1 MSLNR
6 VILIGRLTK
15 DPELRYSPSGV
26 AVTNFTL
33 AVDRKFKNA
42 QGEKETDFIPCVSF
56 KQLAELIA
64 EYQSKGKLVSVE
76 GRIQVRTYDDKEGQK
91 RWVTEIMVE
100 DCHFLS
106 PKDGGTGSGQAQ
118 TQQPPAQQQRQSQ
131 QGSMPPPPGYQGAPR
146 ADGPPNGQGKPPGY
160 SFGHEV
166 NLDDD
171 IPF

>member
-1 MSLNR
+1 LLNR
-6 VILIGRLTK
+6 VVLIGRLTK

-42 QGEKETDFIPCVSF
+42 QGEKETDFIPCVAF

-64 EYQSKGKLVSVE
+64 EYQTKGKLVSVE
-76 GRIQVRTYDDKEGQK
+76 GRIQVRTYNDKEGQK

-100 DCHFLS
+100 DCNFLS
-106 PKDGGTGSGQAQ
+106 PKDSGTGSGQTQ
-118 TQQPPAQQQRQSQ
+118 TQQPPAQKQRQPQ
-131 QGSMPPPPGYQGAPR
+131 QGSMPPPPGYQGAP
-146 ADGPPNGQGKPPGY
+146 PTPGGVMRPY
-160 SFGHEV
+160 GHEV